1 MMDGAYFTSRRDII
15 EFFNELLDMN
25 ISKIEQTASGA
36 VACQIMDY
44 IFPES
49 VVMKRVNWEAKAA
62 PEFIQNYKILQA
74 AFNKNNIQK
83 HVDVDKLVRAK
94 YQDNLEFCQWLKA
107 FFDQAAPPERE
118 DYNAL
123 AVRSRGKGGG
133 NIPDHF
139 QSKRKGGGGTSSARP
154 VARRPVAPR
163 PMAPRPMAPRTVTSR
178 PALRSS
184 PQKTSASPIKKATPE
199 RPVRRSTS
207 LARTG
212 RVSDSGSG
220 SAVADA
226 ALTKKNKELTARNAE
241 LEMTLNGIERER
253 DFYFEKLRDIEVML
267 QVHEE
272 KGEDVDPAEKLIK
285 RVFKVLYATTEENV
299 VVNDEGEVSVLY

>member
-1 MMDGAYFTSRRDII
+1 
-15 EFFNELLDMN
+15 MN
-25 ISKIEQTASGA
+25 
-36 VACQIMDY
+36 
-44 IFPES
+44 
-49 VVMKRVNWEAKAA
+49 
-62 PEFIQNYKILQA
+62 QA

-83 HVDVDKLVRAK
+83 YVDVDKLVRAK

-118 DYNAL
+118 DYHAL

-139 QSKRKGGGGTSSARP
+139 QSQSKRKGGGTSSARP

-163 PMAPRPMAPRTVTSR
+163 PVAPRPMAPRTVTSR
-178 PALRSS
+178 PS

-207 LARTG
+207 LARAG

-285 RVFKVLYATTEENV
+285 RVFKVLYATTEDNV
-299 VVNDEGEVSVLY
+299 VVNDEGELIGAAPSAEVEDGVEEEEEDSVNYMDESAVNDSVLNDTMGDADDDAF

>member
-25 ISKIEQTASGA
+25 LSKIEQTASGA
-36 VACQIMDY
+36 VACQLMDY

-49 VVMKRVNWEAKAA
+49 VAMKRVNWEAKAA

-83 HVDVDKLVRAK
+83 HIDVDKLVRAK

-118 DYNAL
+118 DYHAL
-123 AVRSRGKGGG
+123 AIRSRGKGGG

-139 QSKRKGGGGTSSARP
+139 QAKRKGGGGTSSARP
-154 VARRPVAPR
+154 VARRPVSSR
-163 PMAPRPMAPRTVTSR
+163 PVAPRTVTR
-178 PALRSS
+178 PPPRSS
-184 PQKTSASPIKKATPE
+184 PQKTSASPIKKTAPE
-199 RPVRRSTS
+199 RPVRRSAS
-207 LARTG
+207 GARAG

-220 SAVADA
+220 SAAADV

-272 KGEDVDPAEKLIK
+272 KGEEVDPADMLIK
-285 RVFKVLYATTEENV
+285 RVFKVLYATTEDNV